1 MSGQIEMWKQR
12 LSPEIAPSIGRDYFR
27 QLASD
32 AVRAQRTEEFE
43 LAAARRVRAVVGQI
57 YDLALPWTF
66 NSGMRLVDETLH
78 AFRKPVISTRL
89 PEVAVHSLLNDS
101 PMTVVG
107 DDEAMQIKLEPVLHS
122 GTVDLGYQP
131 AGFGERGPIKA
142 YPVPYIDQLVR
153 RLP

>member
-1 MSGQIEMWKQR
+1 MPSG
-12 LSPEIAPSIGRDYFR
+12 PSE
-27 QLASD
+27 
-32 AVRAQRTEEFE
+32 VEELE
-43 LAAARRVRAVVGQI
+43 LAAARRFRSVVGEVH
-57 YDLALPWTF
+57 DFALPRSF
-66 NSGMRLVDETLH
+66 DRGVRLVDKAFH

-89 PEVAVHSLLNDS
+89 LEVAVHSLLNDS

-142 YPVPYIDQLVR
+142 YPVPDIDQLVR